1 MLVYVPFFKVIVIS
15 VDMFEST
22 IIDERHFS
30 NRPEAESFANE
41 YKCSGGGYWLLYSK
55 CSNRKVGKMTEY
67 DFFLESIPI
76 ITNLVIEVQN
86 MTPKDYQKFKFDC
99 IEQTKVL
106 YPSALRFITNVLIV
120 IDYVLFSK
128 VL

>member
-41 YKCSGGGYWLLYSK
+41 YKCSGGGTG
-55 CSNRKVGKMTEY
+55 CCTPNV
-67 DFFLESIPI
+67 
-76 ITNLVIEVQN
+76 VIG
-86 MTPKDYQKFKFDC
+86 
-99 IEQTKVL
+99 
-106 YPSALRFITNVLIV
+106 R
-120 IDYVLFSK
+120 
-128 VL
+128 

>member
-1 MLVYVPFFKVIVIS
+1 
-15 VDMFEST
+15 
-22 IIDERHFS
+22 
-30 NRPEAESFANE
+30 
-41 YKCSGGGYWLLYSK
+41 
-55 CSNRKVGKMTEY
+55 MTEY

-86 MTPKDYQKFKFDC
+86 MTPKDYQKCKLDC

>member
-30 NRPEAESFANE
+30 NRPEAEFFANE
-41 YKCSGGGYWLLYSK
+41 YKCSGGYWLLYSK

-67 DFFLESIPI
+67 DFFLENIPM
-76 ITNLVIEVQN
+76 ITDLVIEVQN
-86 MTPKDYQKFKFDC
+86 MTLENYQRFKCDC

-120 IDYVLFSK
+120 IDYVLFGK